1 MITKRSAASVASGAS
16 ATALGSWPG
25 EDPREAN
32 RVVRGE
38 LGSPNLPHV
47 VELPDRGPGAD
58 PTGRSAAMLVD
69 MAVDLQPHGW
79 RIVPRAGREHRRAVS
94 FLTRDINTLADEI
107 GASGT
112 AVGELKTQLLGPVSL
127 SAGLY
132 LPSGER
138 ALRDAGARRDLA
150 QSLAAGAAEH
160 VGRVM
165 AAAPGARLTVQLD
178 EPRLSDVLHGRIPT
192 ASGYRTLRAVPRLE
206 ALEAWAVV
214 VTSLKSAGAN
224 KVVVSASGVDLP
236 FRELGETFDGLA
248 VPSSSLTDR
257 EWESLAEMLE
267 AGRFLWLG
275 VGGDVGPLPQVSAMV
290 RSVTDPWNRM
300 GLDLD
305 RFRQLRITPDVG
317 LAGHTPAEA
326 RLMLGRLSSAA
337 DALNQVLAEH

>member
-1 MITKRSAASVASGAS
+1 MNQAMAAAASGAT
-16 ATALGSWPG
+16 ATGLGSWPG
-25 EDPREAN
+25 NDPREAN

-38 LGSPNLPHV
+38 LGTPNLPHV
-47 VELPDRGPGAD
+47 VELPHRGPGAD

-69 MAVDLQPHGW
+69 LAVDLQPHGW
-79 RIVPRAGREHRRAVS
+79 RIIPRAGREHRRAVS
-94 FLTRDINTLADEI
+94 LLKTDVDTLADDI
-107 GASGT
+107 GVNGA
-112 AVGELKTQLLGPVSL
+112 AVGELKTQLLGPLSL
-127 SAGLY
+127 TSGLY

-165 AAAPGARLTVQLD
+165 AAAPGAQLTVQLD

-192 ASGYRTLRAVPRLE
+192 ASGYRMLRAVPRLE

-214 VTSLKSAGAN
+214 VSSLKSAGAHQ
-224 KVVVSASGVDLP
+224 VLVSAAGVNLP
-236 FRELGETFDGLA
+236 FKELAETFDGLA
-248 VPSSSLTDR
+248 VPASSVTDH

-275 VGGDVGPLPQVSAMV
+275 VGGVGPLPQVSTMV
-290 RSVTDPWNRM
+290 RSVIDPWNRT

-305 RFRQLRITPDVG
+305 RFKQLRLTPDVG
-317 LAGHTPAEA
+317 LAERTPTEA
-326 RLMLGRLSSAA
+326 RMMLGRLSSAA
-337 DALNQVLAEH
+337 DALNQVMAEG